1 MIEILKSDN
10 VVINIDESSFIE
22 ADFRRQKWR
31 KKGETNSV
39 SVKEISPRI
48 NVIAAIDLEGRVYFS
63 VTQCINN
70 HEVFCLYMQK
80 LVAKLAKD
88 RPNFKNDT
96 IFQMDGASLH
106 LAKETRNFMTNLG
119 IRVFF
124 TAPYGVST
132 FRSLTL

>member
-1 MIEILKSDN
+1 MLDILKTDT

-22 ADFRRQKWR
+22 SDYRTRKWR

-39 SVKEISPRI
+39 STKEISPRI
-48 NVIAAIDLEGRVYFS
+48 NVFAAIDTEGRVYLS
-63 VTQCINN
+63 LTQCINN

-96 IFQMDGASLH
+96 VFQLDGASMH
-106 LAKETRNFMTNLG
+106 RSIESRNFMTNLG
-119 IRVFF
+119 INVFF
-124 TAPYGVST
+124 TAPYGVSNNLI
-132 FRSLTL
+132 LTS